1 MKDYSITSFKKLKYL
16 LGYFMSRIGF
26 ISKIPR
32 SIYEDL
38 PEDWRDDWFDSLEQ
52 EEIKEAD
59 EKQ

>member
-1 MKDYSITSFKKLKYL
+1 
-16 LGYFMSRIGF
+16 MSKIGF